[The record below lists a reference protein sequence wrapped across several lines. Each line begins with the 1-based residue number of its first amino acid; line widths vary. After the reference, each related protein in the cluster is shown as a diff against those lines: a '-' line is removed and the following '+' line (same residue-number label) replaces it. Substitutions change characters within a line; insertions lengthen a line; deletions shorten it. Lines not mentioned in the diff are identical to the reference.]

1 MGHLGKYD
9 FLKKTKKIYGM
20 LIFIVSYGHT
30 VKIRQIEFSLH
41 DKYNSYIHFFQNV
54 TMGQKIRDY
63 AWNKM

>member
-1 MGHLGKYD
+1 MGHLGKYC

-30 VKIRQIEFSLH
+30 VKRRQMEFNLC
-41 DKYNSYIHFFQNV
+41 DKYNSYTGFFQNV